1 MDSTYLT
8 NSEEQEEVDLFKAE
22 IKQKHEQLC
31 QEFEFDALDVVPVGE
46 QELGLFLLDDLA
58 HSQLDVLYGLEIK
71 NKFKEQE

>member
-31 QEFEFDALDVVPVGE
+31 QAVDDI
-46 QELGLFLLDDLA
+46 ELRV
-58 HSQLDVLYGLEIK
+58 SKVIK
-71 NKFKEQE
+71 QN